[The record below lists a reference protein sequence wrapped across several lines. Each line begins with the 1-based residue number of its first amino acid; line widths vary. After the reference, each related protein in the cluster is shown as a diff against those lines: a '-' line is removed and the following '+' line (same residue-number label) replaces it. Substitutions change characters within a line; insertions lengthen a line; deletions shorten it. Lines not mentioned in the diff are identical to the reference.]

1 MLDLRNNKKFKLS
14 ILSLILVSL
23 ITLPFGKVLAESI
36 SGDNVVIESNETLEK
51 TSFLSGDNIR
61 IDGNI
66 NGTTFITASN
76 IEVNGII
83 DGDLFIAGQN
93 ATINGTVKGS
103 VFVAGNSITINGRV
117 ENTVYLA
124 GATLNVQSKIDGSAF
139 IAGQSIYLEESAII
153 KKDAF
158 IGAGKIYQNSL
169 IEGDLSTSSEFLSI
183 GGKIGGDLNY
193 SSQEEANF
201 LNGSEVIGETTW
213 KEIDDEPSES
223 TKTLFTAFA
232 LIRAFLSI
240 LAALIIWLV
249 IKWLKPNF
257 WPTLADK
264 IRRNPLRTLGFGAL
278 SVVFIPLVS
287 IVLMFT
293 VIGIPLSLIVLSLYS
308 ISIYISTIILSTYF
322 GLMAQ
327 NRFKWSNGQ
336 AFWVFLL
343 GLIVLATVGII
354 PIVGMISGVLVAAF
368 GVGSIVLS
376 LQEMRV

>member
-1 MLDLRNNKKFKLS
+1 M
-14 ILSLILVSL
+14 
-23 ITLPFGKVLAESI
+23 
-36 SGDNVVIESNETLEK
+36 
-51 TSFLSGDNIR
+51 
-61 IDGNI
+61 
-66 NGTTFITASN
+66 
-76 IEVNGII
+76 
-83 DGDLFIAGQN
+83 
-93 ATINGTVKGS
+93 
-103 VFVAGNSITINGRV
+103 
-117 ENTVYLA
+117 
-124 GATLNVQSKIDGSAF
+124 
-139 IAGQSIYLEESAII
+139 
-153 KKDAF
+153 
-158 IGAGKIYQNSL
+158 
-169 IEGDLSTSSEFLSI
+169 
-183 GGKIGGDLNY
+183 
-193 SSQEEANF
+193 
-201 LNGSEVIGETTW
+201 
-213 KEIDDEPSES
+213 
-223 TKTLFTAFA
+223 
-232 LIRAFLSI
+232 
-240 LAALIIWLV
+240 IIWLV